1 MGAHNMNGKKKDKRR
16 RHAKARKASAA
27 AAAVTSEGR
36 SQPRRPAAQPAN
48 R

>member
-1 MGAHNMNGKKKDKRR
+1 MGARNMNGKKKDKRR

-36 SQPRRPAAQPAN
+36 SQPRRPAAQSAN

>member
-1 MGAHNMNGKKKDKRR
+1 MGARNMNGKKKDKRR

-36 SQPRRPAAQPAN
+36 SQPRRPSAQPGN

>member
-1 MGAHNMNGKKKDKRR
+1 MGARNMNGKKKDKRR

-36 SQPRRPAAQPAN
+36 SQPRRPAAQAAN